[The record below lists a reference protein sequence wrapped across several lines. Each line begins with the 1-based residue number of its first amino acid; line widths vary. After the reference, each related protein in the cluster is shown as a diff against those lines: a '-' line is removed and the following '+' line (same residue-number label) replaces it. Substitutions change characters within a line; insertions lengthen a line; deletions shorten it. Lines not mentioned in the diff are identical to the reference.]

1 MPKVLN
7 KRSFPPGHVV
17 FEEGAKGNH
26 AYVVQKGAVQ
36 IQKKAPNGGVI
47 NLGVIRDGGIFG
59 EMALIDKSP
68 RMATA
73 KCLEKTDCIDISEDI
88 LHRKL
93 DACDPAIRLLIIVLI
108 RMIRTV
114 AEKGRLPAEELEE
127 VMEAAVD
134 ELIVE

>member
-1 MPKVLN
+1 MAKTLN
-7 KRSFPPGHVV
+7 KLTFPAGHVV
-17 FEEGAKGNH
+17 FREGEKGNH
-26 AYVVQKGAVQ
+26 AYVVQKGQVQ

-47 NLGVIRDGGIFG
+47 TLGTIRDGGIFG

-73 KCLEKTDCIDISEDI
+73 TCLEKTDCIDISEDI
-88 LHRKL
+88 LRKKL
-93 DACDPAIRLLIIVLI
+93 DTCDPAIRMLIVILI

-114 AEKGRLPAEELEE
+114 AEKGRLPAEQLEE
-127 VMEAAVD
+127 VMEVAVD